1 MSTNAAEWK
10 RTANPTKDLKKTRA
24 VTKLNQHDFWSRV
37 GVTQS
42 GGSRYESGR
51 TIPTPIA
58 MLVEITY
65 GTSPAKF
72 LKKLGIDGKAEGK
85 AK

>member
-1 MSTNAAEWK
+1 MNTNATELK

-51 TIPTPIA
+51 SIPAPIA

-65 GTSPAKF
+65 GTNPAKV
-72 LKKLGIDGKAEGK
+72 LKKLGVEVKTEGK